1 MSKIDFRKHF
11 WKTEIFVYI
20 YILTIFLLKDQPEY
34 ILTNFLLKE
43 TGIISGYYMTEE
55 IAGFAS
61 GTVQTL
67 VGHPLDTLKVWKQRN
82 IKPNISQLFRGIRYP
97 LLTGTF
103 VTTGQFAS
111 YNWFNKYSESDV
123 MCGAFSGIFSGLVL
137 SPIDKY
143 KISDQTMG
151 HYTSRYGLASCLL
164 REIPANAIYF
174 GTYSYS
180 RENNI
185 DVLSS
190 GAIAGASSW
199 LITYPFD
206 IIKTQVQSGELDT
219 KTAILQMIQRKTLV
233 TSGLGFCL
241 IRAVIVNSIGFYV
254 YETFRDK
261 PLVIRDKPLV
271 IRDKPLVIRDK
282 PLVK

>member
-1 MSKIDFRKHF
+1 
-11 WKTEIFVYI
+11 
-20 YILTIFLLKDQPEY
+20 
-34 ILTNFLLKE
+34 
-43 TGIISGYYMTEE
+43 MTEE

-103 VTTGQFAS
+103 VTSGQFAS
-111 YNWFNKYSESDV
+111 YNWFNKHSESDV

-151 HYTSRYGLASCLL
+151 HYTSRYGLASCLM

-219 KTAILQMIQRKTLV
+219 KTAILQMVQRKTLV